1 MAPFYS
7 LLLNEDS
14 ASSCAQSCC
23 AYFCSPDACV
33 PLGVAPSRWNFSCR
47 GFYSMLAPASSKCRS
62 WNFSFLNIQMTFN
75 LLCATYSSV
84 SCMPGIL
91 PCWTGCLS
99 LFLISRNSQNKFCFL
114 LNLSWWYLEWTPSH
128 LLSSQD
134 IKREKE
140 KTVYF
145 VLLTII
151 KCSGRVRQ
159 ESSWLSIGIAS
170 SFCRII
176 ESI

>member
-47 GFYSMLAPASSKCRS
+47 GFYSASSKCRS
-62 WNFSFLNIQMTFN
+62 WNFSFLNVQVPFR
-75 LLCATYSSV
+75 LLCATHSSV

-91 PCWTGCLS
+91 PCWIGGLS

-114 LNLSWWYLEWTPSH
+114 LNLSWWYLELTYSH
-128 LLSSQD
+128 LVSLQD

-140 KTVYF
+140 KIVYF
-145 VLLTII
+145 VLLIII

-159 ESSWLSIGIAS
+159 ESSRFSIGIAS